1 MKELEKELKKMEQE
15 LIDIT
20 LNKEKEKDDKE
31 EFMRGGLQ
39 LKKQEDTIISE
50 PILEI
55 SPVVVTPMKKQ
66 SLAEKIKLKNNKV
79 NQDI

>member
-1 MKELEKELKKMEQE
+1 MEQE

-31 EFMRGGLQ
+31 EFMRGGLS
-39 LKKQEDTIISE
+39 LKKQEETIISE

>member
-1 MKELEKELKKMEQE
+1 LKELEKELKKMEQE

-31 EFMRGGLQ
+31 EFMRGGLP
-39 LKKQEDTIISE
+39 LKRQEETIISE

-66 SLAEKIKLKNNKV
+66 SLAEKIKMKNNNV
-79 NQDI
+79 NQNI